1 MLYLLGHKLE
11 HAAHFRHQ
19 RQRLNLTNSPIA
31 EGFRTSANTKRD
43 NDLQLRRSAY
53 QQPENSRHE
62 M

>member
-19 RQRLNLTNSPIA
+19 RQRLDLTNSPIA

-53 QQPENSRHE
+53 QQP
-62 M
+62 